1 MTLCIC
7 PLPPPTQLY
16 AWSLLQSRGTLAA
29 ARRSVLP
36 SAATAKRTKA
46 AQSLDEQLA
55 ARARKFIAQRRIEKN
70 GNKPAACMY
79 QACVLTLP
87 QIIDSVCVSRASPPL
102 AACIVPPCLMLL
114 FSICFVFNVQMQHLL
129 GVVG

>member
-1 MTLCIC
+1 M
-7 PLPPPTQLY
+7 
-16 AWSLLQSRGTLAA
+16 
-29 ARRSVLP
+29 LP

-79 QACVLTLP
+79 QAHVTDLFP
-87 QIIDSVCVSRASPPL
+87 QICQQRIR
-102 AACIVPPCLMLL
+102 
-114 FSICFVFNVQMQHLL
+114 
-129 GVVG
+129 VV